1 MTGESDKRPRI
12 AVVFATMNRAA
23 TAVACVRALAAQ
35 TRPPERVLVADNVST
50 DATVA
55 ELEALSPLPFAL
67 EVLRMPEN
75 LGNAGGVHAAM
86 EAGFAA
92 GADAVWILDDD
103 SWPRPDAL
111 AAMLAEPW
119 DPAVLLHP
127 LQEDPRTGKFTW
139 PLQVVAEDGSIRLI
153 GERKDLPPGGRVRSR
168 GVWTGAL
175 VSKRIRDG
183 AGPVLAELFIRG
195 EDEEYPWRIERAGFR
210 TEAVTAAVM
219 DHPGPADLV
228 CWRFLGRNLYLER
241 GLADWKL
248 HYKVRNMVWL
258 KRRQAGAFGALRMA
272 LAYALCVAVVDGPRR
287 LPLVWRAFHDGWR
300 GKLGRLEM
308 G

>member
-1 MTGESDKRPRI
+1 MTNDPEIRPRI

-35 TRPPERVLVADNVST
+35 TRPPERVLVADNVSS

-55 ELEALSPLPFAL
+55 ELEALAALPFEL

-103 SWPRPDAL
+103 SWPRPGAL
-111 AAMLAEPW
+111 EAMLAGPW
-119 DPAVLLHP
+119 DPALLLHP
-127 LQEDPRTGKFTW
+127 LQEDPRTGRFTW
-139 PLQVVAEDGSIRLI
+139 PLQVVAEDGSVRLA
-153 GERKDLPPGGRVRSR
+153 GTREELPAGDRVRSR

-175 VSKRIRDG
+175 ISRRIRDA
-183 AGPVLAELFIRG
+183 AGPVMAELFIRG

-210 TEAVTAAVM
+210 TAAVTAAVM
-219 DHPGPADLV
+219 DHPGPTDLV
-228 CWRFLGRNLYLER
+228 SWRFLGRSLFLER

-248 HYKVRNMVWL
+248 YYKVRNMVWL
-258 KRRQAGAFGALRMA
+258 KRRQKGAGGALMMA
-272 LAYALCVAVVDGPRR
+272 LAYAACVAKVDGPRR
-287 LPLVWRAFHDGWR
+287 LPLVGKAFWDGWR
-300 GKLGRLEM
+300 GKLGRLK